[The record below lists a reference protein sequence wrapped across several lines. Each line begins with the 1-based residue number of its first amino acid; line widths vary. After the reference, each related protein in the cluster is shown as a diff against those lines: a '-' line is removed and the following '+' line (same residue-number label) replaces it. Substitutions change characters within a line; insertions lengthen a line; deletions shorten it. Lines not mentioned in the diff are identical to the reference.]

1 MNETLDGFPTLTGS
15 DLQQNLVDIRRH
27 LHRFPE
33 VGFEEFE
40 TASFIEMQIIAL
52 GLKPIRVADTGVY
65 VDIQGSRPG
74 PLVGYRADIDALP
87 IQDAKTDVPYRSTRP
102 GVAHLC
108 GHDVHTTVALGI
120 VRTLLEQHDRI
131 CGTIRVFFQP
141 NEEGTPSGAPRIIAA
156 GVIDGMDAVYGI
168 HVDPTLNSGMF
179 GLIRGPVTASA
190 DKLDLIVR
198 GATTGHSARPHTV
211 TDTVYVATTLAQHLY
226 TLSGR
231 ITDSRYPSILTLC
244 KFQAGDAYNVIPKEV
259 SFGGTLRCVDEHT
272 RRFLHDHIRKAA
284 EHFGALYGCEIEA
297 KIQMGAPPLLNDGAL
312 IDRVEK
318 VIHHV
323 HSEDAVYTFPLPSMG
338 GEDFA
343 YYTARIPGAF
353 IRVGT
358 RDSERTG
365 YPVHDSLFDI
375 DESVLLPTTYM
386 MSEILLHHAN
396 H

>member
-1 MNETLDGFPTLTGS
+1 MNDTLGDLPTISGS

-40 TASFIEMQIIAL
+40 TASFIERQIIAL
-52 GLKPIRVADTGVY
+52 GMKPVRVAETGVY
-65 VDIQGSRPG
+65 VDIEGARPG

-87 IQDAKTDVPYRSTRP
+87 IQDAKADVPYRSTRD

-108 GHDVHTTVALGI
+108 GHDVHTTVALGV
-120 VRTLLEQHDRI
+120 VRTLIEQHDRI
-131 CGTIRVFFQP
+131 RGTIRVFFQP
-141 NEEGTPSGAPRIIAA
+141 NEEGTPSGAPRMIAA
-156 GVIDGMDAVYGI
+156 GVIDGMDGVYGI

-190 DKLDLIVR
+190 DKLDVFVR

-231 ITDSRYPSILTLC
+231 ITDARYPSVLTLC
-244 KFQAGDAYNVIPKEV
+244 KFQAGDAYNVIPQEV
-259 SFGGTLRCVDEHT
+259 RFGGTLRCVDEHT
-272 RRFLHDHIRKAA
+272 RRHLHDHIRKAA
-284 EHFGALYGCEIEA
+284 KQFGELYGCEIETQ
-297 KIQMGAPPLLNDGAL
+297 IHLGAPPLLNDGAL
-312 IDRVEK
+312 VDRVEK
-318 VIHHV
+318 VIV
-323 HSEDAVYTFPLPSMG
+323 HERGEDAVYTFPLPSMG

-358 RDSERTG
+358 RESERTG
-365 YPVHDSLFDI
+365 YPVHDALFDI
-375 DESVLLPTTYM
+375 DETVLLPTVQM
-386 MSEILLHHAN
+386 MSEILLHHGN
-396 H
+396 Q